1 MKIYLNNLKEDW
13 VVDRF
18 KKEWETY
25 NQDITVDNPKD
36 ADVIWI
42 IAPWLWK
49 NVRKKYLKSK
59 KVICSI
65 HHIEEFKMDDKYLKD
80 FNNRDSY
87 VDEYHVISNKTKLQL
102 EKLTKKKITSIP
114 FWVNQKIFYSLED
127 NNMLKEK
134 YGLPENDYL
143 IGSFQR
149 DSEGSDPMMPKHI
162 KGPDQFIEIVK
173 HLKNIHSDLTVVLT
187 GKRREYI
194 KNELSKINV
203 KFSIFEMVDFD
214 SLNELYNC
222 LNLYIV
228 ASRIEGGPQA
238 IMECSITKTPI
249 ISTDVGVA
257 SEILPPNSIFD
268 MNTFKKATPDI
279 EKSYENAL
287 KFVIPNGFQKYRE
300 MFTR

>member
-1 MKIYLNNLKEDW
+1 MKIYLNNIKEDW
-13 VVDRF
+13 VIDRF

-25 NQDITVDNPKD
+25 NHDITVNNPKD
-36 ADVIWI
+36 ADIIWI

-49 NVRKKYLKSK
+49 NVRKKYLRSK

-65 HHIEEFKMDDKYLKD
+65 HHIEEYKMDNNYLND
-80 FNNRDSY
+80 FNKRDSY
-87 VDEYHVISNKTKLQL
+87 VDEYHVISNKTMHQL
-102 EKLTKKKITSIP
+102 EKLTKKKITKIP
-114 FWVNQKIFYSLED
+114 FWVNQKIFYTLTE
-127 NNMLKEK
+127 NTLLKEK
-134 YGLPENDYL
+134 YGLPQNDYL

-149 DSEGSDPMMPKHI
+149 DSEGKDPMMPKLI

-173 HLKNIHSDLTVVLT
+173 YLKTIHNDLTVVLT

-203 KFSIFEMVDFD
+203 KFCIFEMVDFD

-257 SEILPPNSIFD
+257 SEILPPKSIFD
-268 MNTFKKATPDI
+268 MNNFKKATPDV
-279 EKSYENAL
+279 EKSYENAV
-287 KFVIPNGFQKYRE
+287 KFVIPDGFQKYRE